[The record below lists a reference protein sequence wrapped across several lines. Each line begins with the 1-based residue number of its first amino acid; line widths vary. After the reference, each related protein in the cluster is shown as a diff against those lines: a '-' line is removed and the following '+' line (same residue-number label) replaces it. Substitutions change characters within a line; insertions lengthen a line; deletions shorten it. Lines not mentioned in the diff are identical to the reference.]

1 MMRRWQDGEHVAS
14 TARHHDCL
22 GQTIPRNPTCLGVRA
37 DVTRDHIVL
46 NVFRSQVSLEC

>member
-22 GQTIPRNPTCLGVRA
+22 GETIPRNPTCLGVRA